1 MTISAEGR
9 LAAIFAVFA
18 LMFGFGCRS
27 SAYEEYAFGEPVV
40 LREDLNVLPE
50 GLATA
55 RIALDDSRKELELA
69 RLRSEWLVGEQRV
82 AKARLAVAEAREREN
97 SLAVQIAR
105 FKGLEAKLP
114 GGEVPVAPET
124 MSRWEGKLREY
135 AAETARRDAR
145 VRLILRDVNSLR
157 QKAADAGIAHV
168 PVGEPPGK
176 GDEP

>member
-1 MTISAEGR
+1 
-9 LAAIFAVFA
+9 
-18 LMFGFGCRS
+18 MFGFGCRS

-40 LREDLNVLPE
+40 LREDLNVLSE
-50 GLATA
+50 GLETA
-55 RIALDDSRKELELA
+55 QIALDHSRKELELA

-97 SLAVQIAR
+97 GLAVQIAR

-135 AAETARRDAR
+135 AAETARCDAR
-145 VRLILRDVNSLR
+145 VRLILRDVDFLR
-157 QKAADAGIAHV
+157 QKAADAGIVHAA
-168 PVGEPPGK
+168 VGEPPGE

>member
-9 LAAIFAVFA
+9 LAACFAVFA

-55 RIALDDSRKELELA
+55 RITLDDSRKELKLA
-69 RLRSEWLVGEQRV
+69 RLRSEWLAGEQRV
-82 AKARLAVAEAREREN
+82 AKARLAAAEAREREN
-97 SLAVQIAR
+97 GLAVKIAR
-105 FKGLEAKLP
+105 FKNLEAKLP

-124 MSRWEGKLREY
+124 MSQWEGKLREY
-135 AAETARRDAR
+135 AAETVRCDAK
-145 VRLILRDVNSLR
+145 VRLTLRDVNSLR
-157 QKAADAGIAHV
+157 QKAADAGIVHAPIGKV
-168 PVGEPPGK
+168 PVE

>member
-1 MTISAEGR
+1 

-40 LREDLNVLPE
+40 LREDVNVLPE

-69 RLRSEWLVGEQRV
+69 RLQSEWLAGEQRV
-82 AKARLAVAEAREREN
+82 AKARLAAAEAREREK

-114 GGEVPVAPET
+114 DGELPVAPQT
-124 MSRWEGKLREY
+124 MSQWEGKLREY
-135 AAETARRDAR
+135 AAETARRDAK
-145 VRLILRDVNSLR
+145 VRLALRDMSSLR
-157 QKAADAGIAHV
+157 RKAADAGIDQV
-168 PVGEPPGK
+168 PLGKPPGE

>member
-55 RIALDDSRKELELA
+55 RIALDDSREELELA

-97 SLAVQIAR
+97 GLAVQIAR

-145 VRLILRDVNSLR
+145 VRLILRDIDSLR
-157 QKAADAGIAHV
+157 QMAADAGIVHAV
-168 PVGEPPGK
+168 VGEPPGE